1 MATLGE
7 GLPQAEGSQP
17 PDQHEML
24 RPRYLRWV
32 VFVLLLV
39 AIMNFADRAILNV
52 LAQPIKEDLH
62 LTDTDL
68 GILQGLGF
76 AILYSVLGIPLGLLA
91 ERTSRTRLLAGCVT
105 IWSVMTAACGLAGS
119 FATMLLGRIG
129 VGIGEAGAQPITN
142 SLVSDHFRRDRRGSM
157 LAITLLGAP
166 LGFLLGQSAG
176 GIIASEWGW
185 RAAFYA
191 MAVPGL
197 LVGALVLCT
206 LREPPRGLADG
217 VVGTG
222 AVEAAPSFMEVIRY
236 LFAKPT
242 FRQLLVGFVL
252 AGFAMNAVANFVL
265 PLYLRGFT
273 VPLATIGVLFGIV
286 SFFSNGLGM
295 LIGGFWFDRLAQR
308 DQRWAMR
315 APAIALICCIPA
327 YAGAFISP
335 MLPLSLACLFM
346 GNLLLATHMAQTMA
360 TMQNLAKPRMR
371 ATTSAVVALAIGM
384 LGAGLGPTAVGLLSD
399 LFGERAFAA
408 PDFFGQCPGGRGVDG
423 MGTALDTACLAAST
437 EGLRLAL
444 LGVLAVFIWAALHY
458 WLAARHL
465 EHDIYAPD
473 NP

>member
-1 MATLGE
+1 
-7 GLPQAEGSQP
+7 
-17 PDQHEML
+17 ML
-24 RPRYLRWV
+24 RPRYQRWV

-76 AILYSVLGIPLGLLA
+76 AILYSVLGIPLGMLA
-91 ERTSRTRLLAGCVT
+91 ERTSRTRLLAGCIA
-105 IWSVMTAACGLAGS
+105 IWSVMTATCGLASS
-119 FATMLLGRIG
+119 FTTMLLGRIG

-142 SLVSDHFRRDRRGSM
+142 SLVSDHFRRDRRGSI

-176 GIIASEWGW
+176 GIIASDWGW

-191 MAVPGL
+191 MAIPGL
-197 LVGALVLCT
+197 LVGALVLFT

-222 AVEAAPSFMEVIRY
+222 AVEAAPSFPEVIRY
-236 LFAKPT
+236 LFGKPT
-242 FRQLLVGFVL
+242 FRQLLAGFVL

-265 PLYLRGFT
+265 PLFLRGFT
-273 VPLATIGVLFGIV
+273 VPLATIGVLFGVV
-286 SFFSNGLGM
+286 SFFSNGIGM
-295 LIGGFWFDRLAQR
+295 LIGGFWFDRLARR

-315 APAIALICCIPA
+315 APALSLLFCIPA
-327 YAGAFISP
+327 YAGTFLSTALPVALAF
-335 MLPLSLACLFM
+335 LFI

-371 ATTSAVVALAIGM
+371 ATSSAVVALAIGI
-384 LGAGLGPTAVGLLSD
+384 LGAGFGPTVAGFLSD
-399 LFGERAFAA
+399 IFGERAFASA
-408 PDFFGQCPGGRGVDG
+408 DYFGQCPGGRGLDG
-423 MGTALDTACLAAST
+423 MGTALDAVCLAAST

-444 LGVLAVFIWAALHY
+444 LSVLAVFAWAAVHY
-458 WLAARHL
+458 WLAARHI
-465 EHDIYAPD
+465 ESDIYAPD
-473 NP
+473 KP